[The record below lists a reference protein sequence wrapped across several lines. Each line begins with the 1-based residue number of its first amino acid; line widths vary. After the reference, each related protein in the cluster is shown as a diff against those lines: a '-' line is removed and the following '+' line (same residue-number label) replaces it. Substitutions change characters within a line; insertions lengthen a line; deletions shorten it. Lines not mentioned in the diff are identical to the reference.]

1 MKPLNA
7 ERKHSMRLVL
17 GSCLLSLA
25 LPLTAATPASAKF
38 VDPATLPVRIGH
50 QLVKRTMD
58 GYSFMIIEANTAA
71 NSTPPL
77 DQNPFSKEAFLS
89 GIGIGQVD
97 GPKRGK
103 IVSAVLEVGY
113 EIGYP
118 VALAPNGITA
128 TLNSPSVAVT
138 GNAKP
143 KIAGTTSSQSQSQS
157 QSQSES
163 QSESE
168 SASSETPL
176 NYELG
181 GEFGALATVLPS
193 QQTSFQVGH
202 GGIVATTLATV
213 ALTQPMA
220 YADLSNTHLTVTG
233 AFGPV
238 TVRTFVKFTLVTP
251 GGQTSEVV
259 YSDPIELS

>member
-1 MKPLNA
+1 MKPPNA
-7 ERKHSMRLVL
+7 QRKHSMRLVL

-25 LPLTAATPASAKF
+25 MPMTAAAPASARF

-58 GYSFMIIEANTAA
+58 GYAFMIIEANTAA
-71 NSTPPL
+71 NVTPPL
-77 DQNPFSKEAFLS
+77 DHNPFSKEAFLS

-143 KIAGTTSSQSQSQS
+143 KISGSTSA
-157 QSQSES
+157 QSES
-163 QSESE
+163 QSEGAAE
-168 SASSETPL
+168 SQTPL

-181 GEFGALATVLPS
+181 GEFGALATALPS

-238 TVRTFVKFTLVTP
+238 TVRTFVKFTLVTG

>member
-1 MKPLNA
+1 M
-7 ERKHSMRLVL
+7 VL
-17 GSCLLSLA
+17 GGCLLSLIV
-25 LPLTAATPASAKF
+25 PMTAATPASAKF

-58 GYSFMIIEANTAA
+58 GYAFMIIEANTAA
-71 NSTPPL
+71 NVTPPL
-77 DQNPFSKEAFLS
+77 DHNPFSKEAFLS

-143 KIAGTTSSQSQSQS
+143 KISGSTS
-157 QSQSES
+157 SQSES
-163 QSESE
+163 QPEG
-168 SASSETPL
+168 AADSETPL

-202 GGIVATTLATV
+202 GGIVTTTLATV

-238 TVRTFVKFTLVTP
+238 TVRTFVRFTLVTP

>member
-1 MKPLNA
+1 MKPQNA

-25 LPLTAATPASAKF
+25 LPLTAPTPASAKF

-58 GYSFMIIEANTAA
+58 GYAFMIIEANTAA
-71 NSTPPL
+71 NVTPPL
-77 DQNPFSKEAFLS
+77 DHNPFSKEAFLS

-97 GPKRGK
+97 GPKHGK

-143 KIAGTTSSQSQSQS
+143 KIAGTTASQSQS

-163 QSESE
+163 QPAAE
-168 SASSETPL
+168 SETPL

>member
-7 ERKHSMRLVL
+7 ERKRSTRLVL

-25 LPLTAATPASAKF
+25 LPLTTATPASAKF
-38 VDPATLPVRIGH
+38 VDPSTLPVRIGH
-50 QLVKRTMD
+50 QLIKRTLD
-58 GYSFMIIEANTAA
+58 GYAFMIIEANTGA
-71 NSTPPL
+71 NVTPPL

-143 KIAGTTSSQSQSQS
+143 KVAGTTSSQSQSQ
-157 QSQSES
+157 

-168 SASSETPL
+168 SESQSGGQSETPL
-176 NYELG
+176 NFELG

-238 TVRTFVKFTLVTP
+238 TVRTFVKFTLVTRA
-251 GGQTSEVV
+251 GQTSEVV
-259 YSDPIELS
+259 YSDPIELR

>member
-1 MKPLNA
+1 M
-7 ERKHSMRLVL
+7 VL

-25 LPLTAATPASAKF
+25 LPIAVATPASARF
-38 VDPATLPVRIGH
+38 VDPATLPVHIGH
-50 QLVKRTMD
+50 QLVKRTLD
-58 GYSFMIIEANTAA
+58 GYAFMIIEANTAA
-71 NSTPPL
+71 NVTPPL
-77 DQNPFSKEAFLS
+77 DNNPFSKEAFLS

-97 GPKRGK
+97 GPKNGK

-143 KIAGTTSSQSQSQS
+143 KIAGTTSSGQSQSQG
-157 QSQSES
+157 ES
-163 QSESE
+163 QGESQNGGG
-168 SASSETPL
+168 ASETPL

-233 AFGPV
+233 AFGTV

-251 GGQTSEVV
+251 AGQTSEVV
-259 YSDPIELS
+259 YSDPIELR